1 MDKAGVMTECE
12 MGEGLFFFREVPR
25 AAWKCAL
32 TDVGAS
38 TVVAFLFVE
47 QNQK

>member
-1 MDKAGVMTECE
+1 MDIAGVMTEKQSVRWE
-12 MGEGLFFFREVPR
+12 RVFSV
-25 AAWKCAL
+25 AVWKCAL

-38 TVVAFLFVE
+38 SVVGFLFVE